1 MGRPR
6 RTARAAVVVAAVAVA
21 ALVVIP
27 VAIAAFTAK
36 TTNSGDIVTAAP
48 DFTPP
53 AITATVA
60 SKSLGGVTG
69 YVRKGGGYYVYAN
82 VSADTGN
89 PASGLATVK
98 TNVAEITSGSTAVE
112 LVAGTYAAGGVSYGY
127 RSAELSATATVEGS
141 KTYSVTATDKAGNAS
156 TLNGSAIV
164 DNAVPAAAD
173 VQTANGGT
181 TVGRPEEK
189 DSITFTF
196 SEPID
201 PQSILASW
209 TGASTNVVVRMVD
222 NGLLGAALGSDELF
236 VYNAANSEKLP
247 FGAVSMGNGEYVTGA
262 VGGTINFGASGTKTT
277 MTMTGNTVKIVFGTQ
292 GAEGILVGPA
302 TAANGASMI
311 WTPVATPYDRAG
323 NAMSTTPVTQTGAV
337 HKNF

>member
-6 RTARAAVVVAAVAVA
+6 RSTKALLVLAAVAVA

-27 VAIAAFTAK
+27 VAIAAFSAK
-36 TTNSGDIVTAAP
+36 TSNSGDIVTAAP
-48 DFTPP
+48 DLTPP

-82 VSADTGN
+82 VSPDTGN

-98 TNVAEITSGSTAVE
+98 TNVAEITSGQTEAV
-112 LVAGTYAAGGVSYGY
+112 LTAGTYTAGGVSYGY
-127 RSAELSATATVEGS
+127 RSAELSATATVEGTKS
-141 KTYSVTATDKAGNAS
+141 YSVTATDNAGNAS
-156 TLNGSAIV
+156 TLKGSAVV
-164 DNAVPAAAD
+164 DNVVPTATD

-181 TVGRPEEK
+181 TVGKPEEK

-201 PQSILASW
+201 PQSILAGW

-222 NGLLGAALGSDELF
+222 NGLLGLPTGSDELF
-236 VYNAANSEKLP
+236 VYNAANTAKLP
-247 FGAVSMGNGEYVTGA
+247 FGAVSMGNGEYVAGLL
-262 VGGTINFGASGTKTT
+262 GGSINFGASGTKTT
-277 MTMTGNTVKIVFGTQ
+277 MVMSGNTVTIVFGTEA
-292 GAEGILVGPA
+292 AEGLLVGPT
-302 TAANGASMI
+302 TAANGAAMI

-323 NAMSTTPVTQTGAV
+323 NVMAATAATQSGAI